1 VSFYNSAVAREADGS
16 RPITQDPAP
25 GNGVLLDLVTT
36 TTGEV
41 IAAPPGGTY
50 FSSEATASPP
60 LRALV
65 RNTGTAS
72 RCAALGAESMAMLSA
87 AASPFCRP
95 IAPEG
100 AFCKPEED
108 PFLLLESSLKAIERI
123 PQLQRGLPLRRTWI
137 EQPYGEEEITLL
149 EEEVIP
155 TIQQCLARVDELDE
169 RLLAQQ
175 ELLHRCQLEAE
186 R

>member
-1 VSFYNSAVAREADGS
+1 M
-16 RPITQDPAP
+16 AP
-25 GNGVLLDLVTT
+25 GRRRQRPT
-36 TTGEV
+36 
-41 IAAPPGGTY
+41 AAEGLAPVEWACSG
-50 FSSEATASPP
+50 P
-60 LRALV
+60 LQSGAFLTSGPHWDRS
-65 RNTGTAS
+65 R

-95 IAPEG
+95 
-100 AFCKPEED
+100 EED

-123 PQLQRGLPLRRTWI
+123 LQLRRGLPLRRTWI

-155 TIQQCLARVDELDE
+155 AIQQCLARIDELDQ

-175 ELLHRCQLEAE
+175 ELLQRCQLEAE
-186 R
+186 REALGELRLQMA